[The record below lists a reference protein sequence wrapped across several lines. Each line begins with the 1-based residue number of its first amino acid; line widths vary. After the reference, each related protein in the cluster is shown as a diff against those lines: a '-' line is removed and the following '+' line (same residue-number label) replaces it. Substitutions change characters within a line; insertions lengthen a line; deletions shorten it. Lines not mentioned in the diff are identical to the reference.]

1 MIEINVEISSLATGL
16 ARLAEL
22 GRNMTPLTRD
32 LAEVLK
38 GATDRAF
45 KDEVDP
51 ATGEKWHPLS
61 PATLARRAKK
71 GHTGS
76 ILQVSGQLAASI
88 QAEHGPH
95 HAAVGTSKVYA
106 PTHQF
111 GAKKGSFGTAKR
123 GARGKGRG
131 NSRNYTS
138 RGGATVGGWLS
149 GRAQGGTMPI
159 PWSDIPPRPFLGIG
173 KSEEAE
179 IEESVRRAVRRALT
193 GG

>member
-1 MIEINVEISSLATGL
+1 MIEIEVNITSLSIGLTG
-16 ARLAEL
+16 LAEL

-45 KDEVDP
+45 EDQADP
-51 ATGEKWHPLS
+51 ATGENWSPLS
-61 PATLARRAKK
+61 PATLARRAKT

-76 ILQVSGQLAASI
+76 ILKVSGQLVASI
-88 QAEHGPH
+88 QTEHGPR
-95 HAAVGTSKVYA
+95 HAAVFTSKEYG

-111 GAKKGSFGTAKR
+111 GAKKGSFGTATR
-123 GARGKGRG
+123 GARGTGKR
-131 NSRNYTS
+131 NPRNYTA

-149 GRAQGGTMPI
+149 GRAQGGSFPI
-159 PWSDIPPRPFLGIG
+159 PWGDIPARPFLGIG
-173 KSEEAE
+173 KPEEAE
-179 IEESVRRAVRRALT
+179 IEASVRRAVRRAVA